1 MLRLRLLIA
10 EHTERAL
17 VFPRTAGRAAHKW
30 PVTYLTPELSFVS
43 PATLKTSE
51 LNFHPPPFLWP
62 PQLCD
67 QREWCLGLIHGFA
80 KVNSWV

>member
-1 MLRLRLLIA
+1 M
-10 EHTERAL
+10 
-17 VFPRTAGRAAHKW
+17 
-30 PVTYLTPELSFVS
+30 S